1 MKLSLSLGRQSAE
14 TGLDAASAQRPKSM
28 AIGWATRRKFYEQA
42 ANQLENG
49 RGLTEILIN
58 FKERLERRGR
68 KKSAAIFHEIL
79 NRVRD
84 GDKLSVAMGRSL
96 DDLERD
102 VLAASDKSGRVAKSM
117 RLILEVRERT
127 TRMRRAIQSSLFAPA
142 VYATAL
148 YAVLAVIGLKLVP
161 EFVDTLPINRWT
173 GWAYVLYVMGSF
185 ATGWF
190 GPMFVALLL
199 LLIAAGWRAAPRWT
213 GTKVPGR
220 AFCDAYVLGFTEYK
234 EMRGFGWLMAYTAL
248 LQTGISDT
256 EALASQIAVASPW
269 LASRLE
275 PIRAGLKNGLKLDAA
290 MRRSGYAFP
299 SQDLIDEI
307 GAYVDFKDFAAK
319 IEVVALKYAD
329 DLERKIKLKGV
340 VTGFA
345 FSGLMFIAFVIVQLG
360 ANDISSILSSSIGTF

>member
-1 MKLSLSLGRQSAE
+1 MKLGLTLGREATPSVSNAHQE
-14 TGLDAASAQRPKSM
+14 RPKSM
-28 AIGWATRRKFYEQA
+28 AVSWGNRRKFYEQA

-49 RGLTEILIN
+49 RGLTEILLN
-58 FKERLERRGR
+58 FKERMERRGR
-68 KKSAAIFHEIL
+68 KKTAAVFQEIL

-84 GDKLSVAMGRSL
+84 GDTLSVAMGQSL
-96 DDLERD
+96 NELERD
-102 VLAASDKSGRVAKSM
+102 VLAASDKSGQVAKSM
-117 RLILEVRERT
+117 RLILDVRERT

-161 EFVDTLPINRWT
+161 EFVDTLPISKWT

-185 ATGWF
+185 ATSWV
-190 GPMFVALLL
+190 GPFVVALLL
-199 LLIAAGWRAAPRWT
+199 VLIIAGWSAAPRWT
-213 GTKVPGR
+213 GEKIPGR
-220 AFCDAYVLGFTEYK
+220 KFCDNYVIGFTEYK
-234 EMRGFGWLMAYTAL
+234 ELRGFGWLMAYTAL

-290 MRRSGYAFP
+290 MRRSGFAFP
-299 SQDLIDEI
+299 SPDLIDEI
-307 GAYVDFKDFAAK
+307 GAYVDFTDFASK
-319 IEVVALKYAD
+319 IETVALKYAD
-329 DLERKIKLKGV
+329 DLERKIKWKGV
-340 VTGFA
+340 LTGVV

-360 ANDISSILSSSIGTF
+360 ANDISSILSSSVGTF